1 MCGRRAT
8 VRRTTRRIVSSPR
21 RYAYLRGRSNQGVDE
36 GALQVDGLRGH
47 ELLVPIHALS
57 PSPHNSPLALGA
69 PPATRA
75 LRVNRTQ
82 ARVNRTQAL
91 RTEHAATRDATQQ
104 LIESMKRSVDKVRDG
119 HR

>member
-1 MCGRRAT
+1 VEELKRRLAA
-8 VRRTTRRIVSSPR
+8 VAEP
-21 RYAYLRGRSNQGVDE
+21 AQ
-36 GALQVDGLRGH
+36 H
-47 ELLVPIHALS
+47 ELGLQ
-57 PSPHNSPLALGA
+57 LGVCVNRTQA
-69 PPATRA
+69 RVNRTQVC
-75 LRVNRTQ
+75 VNRTQ